1 MNCGKT
7 KEKGEGIFLCSPIP
21 RSQSCLTTFETIVD
35 DELSFIFN
43 IPAADSL
50 GKLAV
55 TGKFRALE
63 ELVVL
68 HWKFVDRTFTRATNE
83 MRTIEM
89 TYDDVEE
96 ASVTG
101 GFWWFSA
108 KTLTVSIKDPRHV
121 EEVPGVTMGKLEL
134 ELPSNSVTPAKKFV
148 AMLDYRM
155 SEAAME
161 KRQERLKDLGL

>member
-1 MNCGKT
+1 M
-7 KEKGEGIFLCSPIP
+7 
-21 RSQSCLTTFETIVD
+21 D
-35 DELSFIFN
+35 DELSFIFK
-43 IPAADSL
+43 IPATDAL

-63 ELVVL
+63 EQVVL
-68 HWKFVDRTFTRATNE
+68 HWKLEDRTFTRSTNE

-89 TYDDVEE
+89 SYDDVEE

-108 KTLTVSIKDPRHV
+108 KTLTIRIKDPRLV
-121 EEVPGVTMGKLEL
+121 EEMPGVTMGKLEL
-134 ELPSNSVTPAKKFV
+134 ELPAISVKPAQKFV

-161 KRQERLKDLGL
+161 KRQNRLRDLGM

>member
-1 MNCGKT
+1 MFA
-7 KEKGEGIFLCSPIP
+7 EIFFAVGYAGANPQQ
-21 RSQSCLTTFETIVD
+21 RNQTDVD
-35 DELSFIFN
+35 DELSFIFK
-43 IPAADSL
+43 IPATDAL

-63 ELVVL
+63 EQVVL
-68 HWKFVDRTFTRATNE
+68 HWKLEDRTFTRSTNE

-89 TYDDVEE
+89 SYDDVEE

-108 KTLTVSIKDPRHV
+108 KTLTIRIKDPRLV
-121 EEVPGVTMGKLEL
+121 EEMPGVTMGKLEL
-134 ELPSNSVTPAKKFV
+134 ELPAISVKPAQKFV

-161 KRQERLKDLGL
+161 KRQNRLRDLGM

>member
-1 MNCGKT
+1 MHNFFQT
-7 KEKGEGIFLCSPIP
+7 D
-21 RSQSCLTTFETIVD
+21 VD
-35 DELSFIFN
+35 DELSFIFD
-43 IPAADSL
+43 IPAVDPL

-63 ELVVL
+63 EQVIL
-68 HWKFVDRTFTRATNE
+68 HWKLKDRTFTQASNS

-89 TYDDVEE
+89 TYDDIEE
-96 ASVTG
+96 ASVAAG
-101 GFWWFSA
+101 WWWFSK
-108 KTLTVSIKDPRHV
+108 KTLTVRIKDPRLV

-134 ELPSNSVTPAKKFV
+134 ELPGNSVTPARKFV

-161 KRQERLKDLGL
+161 KRQDRLKDLGI